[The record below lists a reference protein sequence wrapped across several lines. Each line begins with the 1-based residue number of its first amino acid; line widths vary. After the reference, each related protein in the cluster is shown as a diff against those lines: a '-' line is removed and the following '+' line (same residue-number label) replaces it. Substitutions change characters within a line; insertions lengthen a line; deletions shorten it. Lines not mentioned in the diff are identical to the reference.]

1 MRPIKIII
9 VIFLLVSSFI
19 GYYNLTGKTIY
30 SEEQVYVS
38 RAVDGDTVDSSIGK
52 IRLLGI
58 NTPEK
63 KMPYYSEAKEFL
75 KNLTEGKTVK
85 VVKIEGNTR
94 DKYGRM
100 LGYIFIE
107 DLFVNEEILKA
118 GMANLYFYDEDPYIG
133 RLKDAEKF
141 AREKGIGIWIKS
153 KNFGCLKLLSLD
165 YNEGSNRCAN
175 NEQVV
180 IENSCE
186 AMNVIMK
193 DDANHI
199 FNETIVQG
207 KFVKNF
213 SCTWNDDRDRMFIR
227 DETGLILY
235 YEY

>member
-133 RLKDAEKF
+133 RLNDAENF
-141 AREKGIGIWIKS
+141 SREKGI
-153 KNFGCLKLLSLD
+153 
-165 YNEGSNRCAN
+165 
-175 NEQVV
+175 
-180 IENSCE
+180 
-186 AMNVIMK
+186 
-193 DDANHI
+193 
-199 FNETIVQG
+199 
-207 KFVKNF
+207 
-213 SCTWNDDRDRMFIR
+213 
-227 DETGLILY
+227 
-235 YEY
+235 